1 MFRRPPPPS
10 EAPPN
15 RGGMSP
21 QTHRLSVCYI
31 ELLLF
36 TFCCRV
42 EEEFVHL
49 LLVDVRRRIN
59 HHVAALVIL
68 RECDVV
74 TDCLLTTEERTYAVK
89 SECKTTVRRSTEL
102 ECIDDE
108 AELVFS
114 ILFADSENLEH
125 TLLHCSLVDTDRTAT
140 ELRTVEDEVI
150 GICTYLLK
158 IFLTAFA
165 NFLSD
170 AFLKNENAVFSFRES
185 SIQTPKPHIP

>member
-1 MFRRPPPPS
+1 MPPRLGVVSASVKSPVGFCS
-10 EAPPN
+10 EQPAAA
-15 RGGMSP
+15 GISKEAGVAG
-21 QTHRLSVCYI
+21 THRLSVCYI

-49 LLVDVRRRIN
+49 LLVDVRRRID
-59 HHVAALVIL
+59 HHVATLVVL

-74 TDCLLTTEERTYAVK
+74 TDCLLPTEERAYAVK

-102 ECIDDE
+102 ESIDDE

-114 ILFADSENLEH
+114 ILLADSENLEH

-140 ELRTVEDEVI
+140 ELCSVEDEVI
-150 GICTYLLK
+150 GICTAYR
-158 IFLTAFA
+158 FLCC
-165 NFLSD
+165 
-170 AFLKNENAVFSFRES
+170 
-185 SIQTPKPHIP
+185 